1 MATTETMLDALRLQA
16 ASCRSLGSPLSAEV
30 LTGLADDFER
40 GGVTW
45 RLLADRP
52 ERPVHDAVPLRLLG
66 ALHRIVLR
74 GDAPALAARYPSAGG
89 DGAPVPL
96 ADVLDVLH
104 AHEPE
109 IAHELGTGVQTNE
122 VGRCAVLVV
131 GFTHLARRWQ
141 LPMHLLEIGASAGL
155 NLNWNRYWYDTGSST
170 FGVLTSAVRFDT
182 ATEPPVWAEPANPPD
197 LTGPVSVGSRAG
209 CDAAPLAV
217 TDAADR
223 VRLLSF
229 VWPDQQARFARLRA
243 ALAIAEQHPPPLV
256 RADAGTW
263 LAERLAT
270 PVEGAGTVAYHSI
283 VWQYLGEATRQ
294 RLREALR
301 TAGEAATPRA
311 PLAWLRMEPAGNIAD
326 LRITTWPGGEERVL
340 AHAGYH
346 GQGVRAVPPR

>member
-16 ASCRSLGSPLSAEV
+16 ASCRSLGSPLYAEV

-89 DGAPVPL
+89 DGAPVPV
-96 ADVLDVLH
+96 ADVLEVLEN
-104 AHEPE
+104 HEE
-109 IAHELGTGVQTNE
+109 EVARELGAGVQTNE

-141 LPMHLLEIGASAGL
+141 LPMEVLEIGASAGL
-155 NLNWNRYWYDTGSST
+155 NLNWDRYWYDTGSST
-170 FGVLTSAVRFDT
+170 FGVLSSAVRFDP
-182 ATEPPVWAEPANPPD
+182 ATEPRVWAEPANPPD
-197 LTGPVSVGSRAG
+197 LTGPVAVRGRAG
-209 CDAAPLAV
+209 CDAAPLEV
-217 TDAADR
+217 TNAADR
-223 VRLLSF
+223 TRLLSF
-229 VWPDQQARFARLRA
+229 VWPDQRGRFERLRA
-243 ALAIAEQHPPPLV
+243 ALAIAEHHPPPV
-256 RADAGTW
+256 DRADAGTW

-270 PVEGAGTVAYHSI
+270 PVTDAATVVYHSI
-283 VWQYLGEATRQ
+283 VWQYLGDATRQ
-294 RLREALR
+294 RLREAMR
-301 TAGEAATPRA
+301 TAGDAATERA

-326 LRITTWPGGEERVL
+326 LRVTTWPGGEERVL

-346 GQGVRAVPPR
+346 GQDVQVARPR